1 VNITSLKLPSYA
13 KINRHLEILGK
24 RPDGYHEVFTVLQ
37 TISLCD
43 DLEFEL
49 RPDGKVTLVCDDP
62 RIPADE
68 TNLVIKAALAL
79 REKLETPLGADI
91 KLTKRIPA
99 QGGLGGAS
107 SNAAVTLIGL
117 NGLWR
122 APFLSHHWKDL
133 AGALGADVPFFIYG
147 GRVIATGIGATLHTV
162 EDGPKQPLIIITPNA
177 RVSTPAAYA
186 ALKAGSL
193 TTVDAMPILS
203 SSFERHNPRDSSQWP
218 EPHNDFERVIF
229 EIEPEIE
236 RAKRALLEAGVR
248 SALLAGSGSS
258 VFGIVDD
265 EVMRERVLDKLN
277 CEPGW
282 QVFSC
287 ETLLR
292 VEYYE
297 ALKPSGFP
305 LFLRSLKTANRK
317 TTDTGA

>member
-1 VNITSLKLPSYA
+1 LNITSLKLPSFA
-13 KINRHLEILGK
+13 KINRLLRILGK

-49 RPDGKVTLVCDDP
+49 RTDGKLTLVCDDP
-62 RIPADE
+62 RIPTDE
-68 TNLVIKAALAL
+68 TNLIIKAAVAL
-79 REKLETPLGADI
+79 KEKLQTPLGADI

-122 APFLSHHWKDL
+122 APSLSPHWKQL
-133 AGALGADVPFFIYG
+133 AADLGADVPFFMHG
-147 GRVIATGIGATLHTV
+147 GRYVATGIGASLMAV
-162 EDGPKQPLIIITPNA
+162 QDGPRQPLIIITPNA

-186 ALKAGSL
+186 ALNAGTL

-203 SSFERHNPRDSSQWP
+203 SSFGRLNTGDSRQWP

-236 RAKRALLEAGVR
+236 RAKSALLEAGVR

-258 VFGIVDD
+258 VFGVVDD
-265 EVMRERVLDKLN
+265 EAMRDRVLDNLQ
-277 CEPGW
+277 CEAGW
-282 QVFSC
+282 QLFSC
-287 ETLLR
+287 ETLSR
-292 VEYYE
+292 AGYFE
-297 ALKPSGFP
+297 AMKPSGFP
-305 LFLRSLKTANRK
+305 LFTLS
-317 TTDTGA
+317 

>member
-1 VNITSLKLPSYA
+1 LTITSLKLPSYA
-13 KINRHLEILGK
+13 KINRLLRVLGK

-43 DLEFEL
+43 ELEFEL
-49 RPDGKVTLVCDDP
+49 RTDGKVTLVCDDP
-62 RIPADE
+62 RIPTDE
-68 TNLVIKAALAL
+68 SNLIVKAALAL
-79 REKLETPLGADI
+79 QEKLETPLGADI

-122 APFLSHHWKDL
+122 APFLSPHWKRL
-133 AGALGADVPFFIYG
+133 APGLGADVPFFMYG
-147 GRVIATGIGATLHTV
+147 GRFVAHGIGASLMCV
-162 EDGPKQPLIIITPNA
+162 NDGPRQPLIIITPNA

-203 SSFERHNPRDSSQWP
+203 SSFDRLNTGDSSQWP
-218 EPHNDFERVIF
+218 EPQNDFERVIF

-236 RAKRALLEAGVR
+236 RAKNALLEAGVR
-248 SALLAGSGSS
+248 GALLAGSGSS
-258 VFGIVDD
+258 VFGVVDD
-265 EVMRERVLDKLN
+265 EVARDRVIDNLE
-277 CEPGW
+277 CEVGW

-287 ETLLR
+287 ETLSR
-292 VEYYE
+292 KAYFE
-297 ALKPSGFP
+297 AMKPSGFP
-305 LFLRSLKTANRK
+305 LFTLSKTANRK
-317 TTDTGA
+317 TDTGA

>member
-1 VNITSLKLPSYA
+1 LTITSLKLPSFA
-13 KINRHLEILGK
+13 KINRLLQVLGK
-24 RPDGYHEVFTVLQ
+24 RPDGYHEIFTVLQ

-49 RPDGKVTLVCDDP
+49 RTDGKLTLVCDDP
-62 RIPADE
+62 RIPIDE
-68 TNLVIKAALAL
+68 TNLIIKAAAAL
-79 REKLETPLGADI
+79 QRKLETPLGVDI

-107 SNAAVTLIGL
+107 SNAAVTLIAL

-122 APFLSHHWKDL
+122 APFLSPHWKRL
-133 AGALGADVPFFIYG
+133 APELGADVHFFMYG
-147 GRVIATGIGATLHTV
+147 GRFVATGIGASLMAV
-162 EDGPKQPLIIITPNA
+162 QDGPRQPIIIITPNA

-203 SSFERHNPRDSSQWP
+203 SSFERLNTGDSSQWP

-236 RAKRALLEAGVR
+236 RAKNALLEAGVR
-248 SALLAGSGSS
+248 DALLAGSGSS
-258 VFGIVDD
+258 VFGVVDD
-265 EVMRERVLDKLN
+265 EAMRDRVLDNLQG
-277 CEPGW
+277 EAGW

-287 ETLLR
+287 ETLSR
-292 VEYYE
+292 ARYFE
-297 ALKPSGFP
+297 AMKPSGYP
-305 LFLRSLKTANRK
+305 LFTLSNKLQNRK
-317 TTDTGA
+317 TDTGA

>member
-1 VNITSLKLPSYA
+1 MNITSLKLPSYA
-13 KINRHLEILGK
+13 KINRHLEVLGK

-49 RPDGKVTLVCDDP
+49 RTDGKVTLVCDDP
-62 RIPADE
+62 RLPADE
-68 TNLVIKAALAL
+68 NNLVLKAALAL
-79 REKLETPLGADI
+79 KEKLETPLGADI

-117 NGLWR
+117 NGLWE
-122 APFLSHHWKDL
+122 APSFSPHWRRL
-133 AGALGADVPFFIYG
+133 AEELGADVPFFIYG
-147 GRVIATGIGATLHTV
+147 GRFVATGIGASLITV
-162 EDGPKQPLIIITPNA
+162 TDGPRQPLIIITPNA

-186 ALKAGSL
+186 ALNAGSL

-203 SSFERHNPRDSSQWP
+203 RSFERHATSDSSQWP

-229 EIEPEIE
+229 EMEPEIE
-236 RAKRALLEAGVR
+236 RAKKALLEAGVR
-248 SALLAGSGSS
+248 GALLAGSGSS
-258 VFGIVDD
+258 VFGVVDD
-265 EVMRERVLDKLN
+265 EVTRDRVLDNLK
-277 CEPGW
+277 CEAGW

-287 ETLLR
+287 ETLSR
-292 VEYYE
+292 VEYFE
-297 ALKPSGFP
+297 AMKPSGFP

-317 TTDTGA
+317 TDTGA

>member
-1 VNITSLKLPSYA
+1 LNITSLKLPSYA
-13 KINRHLEILGK
+13 KINRHLEVLGK

-49 RPDGKVTLVCDDP
+49 RTDGKVTLVCDDP

-68 TNLVIKAALAL
+68 NNLVLKAALAL
-79 REKLETPLGADI
+79 KEKLETPLGADI

-117 NGLWR
+117 NGLWQ
-122 APFLSHHWKDL
+122 APLLSPHWRRL
-133 AGALGADVPFFIYG
+133 AEELGADVPFFTYG
-147 GRVIATGIGATLHTV
+147 GRFVATGIGASLLTV
-162 EDGPKQPLIIITPNA
+162 TDGPRQPLIIITPNA

-186 ALKAGSL
+186 ALNAGSL

-203 SSFERHNPRDSSQWP
+203 RSFERHATPDSSQWP

-229 EIEPEIE
+229 EMEPEIE
-236 RAKRALLEAGVR
+236 RAKKALLEAGVR
-248 SALLAGSGSS
+248 GALLAGSGSS
-258 VFGIVDD
+258 VFGVVDD
-265 EVMRERVLDKLN
+265 EVTRDRVLDNLK
-277 CEPGW
+277 CEAGW

-287 ETLLR
+287 ETLSR
-292 VEYYE
+292 VEYFE
-297 ALKPSGFP
+297 AMKPSGFP

-317 TTDTGA
+317 TDTGA

>member
-1 VNITSLKLPSYA
+1 MNITSLKLPSYA
-13 KINRHLEILGK
+13 KINRHLEVLGK

-49 RPDGKVTLVCDDP
+49 RTDGKVTLVCDDP
-62 RIPADE
+62 RIPTDE
-68 TNLVIKAALAL
+68 TNLIIKAALAL
-79 REKLETPLGADI
+79 KEKLETPLGADI

-117 NGLWR
+117 NGLWQ
-122 APFLSHHWKDL
+122 APFLSHHWRRL
-133 AGALGADVPFFIYG
+133 GAQLGADVPFFMFG
-147 GRVIATGIGATLHTV
+147 GRFVATGIGASLLV
-162 EDGPKQPLIIITPNA
+162 VQDVPRQPLIIITPNA
-177 RVSTPAAYA
+177 RIPTPEAYA

-203 SSFERHNPRDSSQWP
+203 SSFERLNTRDSSQWP

-236 RAKRALLEAGVR
+236 RAKSALLEAGVR
-248 SALLAGSGSS
+248 GALLAGSGSS
-258 VFGIVDD
+258 VFGVVDD
-265 EVMRERVLDKLN
+265 EAMRDRVLDNLK
-277 CEPGW
+277 CEAGW

-287 ETLLR
+287 ETLSR
-292 VEYYE
+292 ARYFE
-297 ALKPSGFP
+297 AMKPSGYP
-305 LFLRSLKTANRK
+305 LFTLS
-317 TTDTGA
+317 